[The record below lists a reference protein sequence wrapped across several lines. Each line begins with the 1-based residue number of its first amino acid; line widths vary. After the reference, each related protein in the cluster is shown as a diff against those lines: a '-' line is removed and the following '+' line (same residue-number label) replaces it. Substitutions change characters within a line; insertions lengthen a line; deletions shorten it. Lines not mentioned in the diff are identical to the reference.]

1 VQTRAAQ
8 SGGDA
13 LALSARI
20 EAEIA
25 ELEPQ
30 DQEEF
35 LQSLGL
41 YERGLQRLT
50 RAAYRL
56 LDLITFFTA
65 GEREVHAW
73 TLRRG
78 MTAIDAAG
86 AIHTDFA
93 RGFIR
98 AEVIDADALIAAG
111 STVAAREQGRQRLE
125 GKDYLVKDGDVMYFR
140 FNV

>member
-1 VQTRAAQ
+1 
-8 SGGDA
+8 
-13 LALSARI
+13 
-20 EAEIA
+20 
-25 ELEPQ
+25 
-30 DQEEF
+30 
-35 LQSLGL
+35 
-41 YERGLQRLT
+41 
-50 RAAYRL
+50 
-56 LDLITFFTA
+56 TFFTA